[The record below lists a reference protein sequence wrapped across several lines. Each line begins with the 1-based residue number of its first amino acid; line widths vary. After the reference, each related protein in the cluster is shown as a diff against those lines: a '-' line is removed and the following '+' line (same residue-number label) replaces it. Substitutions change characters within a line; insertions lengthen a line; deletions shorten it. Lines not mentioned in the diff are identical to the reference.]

1 MGNPDLYYKR
11 MLQEFAYDLICLKDQ
26 ELANKW
32 LEEDSIEKLEECIIE
47 IRNSMDE
54 MRFVFQAGIS
64 AQSVINEVYDKEDTY
79 QLNACIGGFT
89 SFEDFIGVYDADD
102 EEDE

>member
-11 MLQEFAYDLICLKDQ
+11 MLQEFAYGLICLKDQ

-32 LEEDSIEKLEECIIE
+32 LKENSIEKLEECIIE

-54 MRFVFQAGIS
+54 MKFVFQAGLS
-64 AQSVINEVYDKEDTY
+64 AQSVINDVIHNKEDI
-79 QLNACIGGFT
+79 NPCIGGFT

-102 EEDE
+102 EEDD